1 MLDSLEMRS
10 ALRVR
15 QLYKEGGY
23 RNVLENLYFIRDKQ
37 ASVHL
42 IELNRAQRDFIEKM
56 EKQLRETG
64 RVRIIVLK
72 ARQLGMSTLAQGIE
86 MTEKFR
92 RSNNFGLVLSHEG
105 GSAKYLYNMNRRAL
119 AEKWPLGPIKLKKD
133 RLDGMEIGP
142 PVNSTTETATAKN
155 AGSGRSRTI
164 QFLHASECGF
174 YDNAETLMLGMLQS
188 VPDFGSVVILES
200 TANGIGNWFHKQW
213 ELAEAGQSSFIPLFY
228 PWHEHEEYRFEF
240 SSVED
245 RAAFVQTYSKV
256 EEEISREFELSP
268 EQMKWRRMTII
279 DKCEGDA
286 TMFKQEHPMTP
297 DEAFIVSGRPVFDP
311 DNMKKILDKAR
322 KTEPISKGYVAPD
335 GAGIVEEES
344 GPLWIYEL
352 PDPDEDYALGI
363 DTAEGKIRSRDA
375 GFMDVSGRDPDFNA
389 ACVIRMSDGVE
400 VARYMSNYSPGLYS
414 ADMISLGY
422 FYGIASQCK
431 EPALLIPERNSIG
444 QAVIDDFMEAQ
455 YPRLFVH
462 KTFNRFSAD
471 GGWTKNIGFRTGVD
485 NRDILIKDLQTEI
498 MEGNSG
504 ITDRTTAKHVS
515 SMRRNSMGK
524 AEAASGAHDD
534 LAFAYMLAK
543 IGRREVR
550 IEAGL
555 EEVDR
560 RPSRTEAERDA
571 DFAAKV
577 YGSDVDGF
585 DEEVDPAEDHPW

>member
-15 QLYKEGGY
+15 QLYKQGGY
-23 RNVLENLYFIRDKQ
+23 RNVLETLYVIRDKQ

-42 IELNRAQRDFIEKM
+42 IKLNRAQLDFVEKM

-92 RSNNFGLVLSHEG
+92 RANNFGLVLSHEA

-119 AEKWPLGPIKLKKD
+119 AEKWPLGPIKLLRD
-133 RLDGMEIGP
+133 RLEGMEIGP

-174 YDNAETLMLGMLQS
+174 YDNAETLMLGMMQS
-188 VPDFGSVVILES
+188 VPDFGSIVILES

-213 ELAEAGQSSFIPLFY
+213 EQAEAGVSSFIPLFY
-228 PWHEHEEYRFEF
+228 PWHEHDEYQFAF
-240 SSVED
+240 SSVLD
-245 RAAFVQTYSKV
+245 RAAFVKTYSKI
-256 EEEISREFELSP
+256 EEDLSREFALTP

-279 DKCEGDA
+279 DKCDGDA

-322 KTEPISKGYVAPD
+322 KTEPLGKGYLDTQTMELVF
-335 GAGIVEEES
+335 EES
-344 GPLWIYEL
+344 GPLWLYEM
-352 PDPDEDYALGI
+352 PDPNEDYCIGI

-375 GFMDVSGRDPDFNA
+375 GFIDTSGKDPDFNA
-389 ACVIRMSDGVE
+389 LNIIRMSDGVE
-400 VARYMSNYSPGLYS
+400 VARYMSNYSPGLYA
-414 ADMISLGY
+414 ADAMALGY
-422 FYGIASQCK
+422 FYGPASQCK
-431 EPALLIPERNSIG
+431 EPAMLVPERNSIG
-444 QAVIDDFMEAQ
+444 QAVIDDFMEAE
-455 YPRLFVH
+455 YPRIFVH
-462 KTFNRFSAD
+462 KTFNRFAAD

-485 NRDILIKDLQTEI
+485 NRDILIKDLQKEI
-498 MEGNSG
+498 LDGNSG
-504 ITDRTTAKHVS
+504 ITDRMTAKHVA

-534 LAFAYMLAK
+534 LAFGYMLAK

-550 IEAGL
+550 IEGGL
-555 EEVDR
+555 EEAE
-560 RPSRTEAERDA
+560 RPPARSEAERDA

-577 YGSDVDGF
+577 YESGVEDF
-585 DEEVDPAEDHPW
+585 DLEVDPASDHPW